1 MSENKYKSDDIFVN
15 SIPMY
20 LEAVYWKKKKKKKR
34 RKEKGNAM

>member
-20 LEAVYWKKKKKKKR
+20 LEAVYWKKKKIRR